1 MTAAELTAQLHAA
14 KPIASAGLR
23 DRVRAIA
30 TAEPAPA
37 FRVPRFRLPSLRIV
51 LPIAAATA
59 VAGVAAIALIHP
71 HSQQHAQT
79 ASHAL
84 NGGLDLNPVTRRAE
98 KGRTGTPAAPSAG
111 NGSDQA
117 SQSDTAPAFKAA
129 TTHGSAPVPAA
140 GRAVRY
146 EAQLTISVKNGNA
159 LSEATTR
166 AQATVRELGGY
177 VVSVSFASADAGN
190 ASLTLRVPTARVQ
203 DALSQLATLGRVV
216 GQQAQ
221 IEDLQ
226 ATLDQLA
233 QRITIL
239 RARIAHITALLTDTT
254 LTAVRRADLES
265 QRTDLQAALRATHQS
280 RTGTANDAR
289 YATIQLQLQ
298 TAAKAIAAPP
308 SRANRILDQAGRI
321 LAWEGAAVLYALVIA
336 GPFALLAAAFAYA
349 ARTRR
354 RGEESRLLARP

>member
-1 MTAAELTAQLHAA
+1 MTAAELTAQIHAA
-14 KPIASAGLR
+14 KPIASDTLR

-30 TAEPAPA
+30 AAEPAPA
-37 FRVPRFRLPSLRIV
+37 FRVPRLRLPSLRIV

-59 VAGVAAIALIHP
+59 VAGVAAVALIHP
-71 HSQQHAQT
+71 RSQHQATLSADLKPPNHGQT
-79 ASHAL
+79 L
-84 NGGLDLNPVTRRAE
+84 TGQLE
-98 KGRTGTPAAPSAG
+98 GTPAAPQVGSGGDQSA
-111 NGSDQA
+111 
-117 SQSDTAPAFKAA
+117 QSLTEPAFKAA
-129 TTHGSAPVPAA
+129 TTAPTPLPTA
-140 GRAVRY
+140 GRATRY
-146 EAQLTISVKNGNA
+146 EAQLTISVKNGHA

-203 DALSQLATLGRVV
+203 DALTRLATLGRVV

-254 LTAVRRADLES
+254 LTSVRRADLES

-280 RTGTANDAR
+280 RTGTANEAR

-298 TAAKAIAAPP
+298 TAAKAIAPPP
-308 SRANRILDQAGRI
+308 SRAKRILDQAGRI
-321 LAWEGAAVLYALVIA
+321 LAWEGAAVLYALVIG
-336 GPFALLAAAFAYA
+336 GPFALLGATLAFTTRA
-349 ARTRR
+349 RR
-354 RGEESRLLARP
+354 RGEESRLLARS

>member
-1 MTAAELTAQLHAA
+1 MTAAELTAQIHAA
-14 KPIASAGLR
+14 RPTASDALR

-30 TAEPAPA
+30 AVEPTPS
-37 FRVPRFRLPSLRIV
+37 FRPPRLRLPSLRIV
-51 LPIAAATA
+51 LPIAATAA
-59 VAGVAAIALIHP
+59 VAGVAAVALIHP
-71 HSQQHAQT
+71 HSQHQATLSLDQAPATHEARRGLGSVT
-79 ASHAL
+79 T
-84 NGGLDLNPVTRRAE
+84 GG
-98 KGRTGTPAAPSAG
+98 S
-111 NGSDQA
+111 GSDQA
-117 SQSDTAPAFKAA
+117 ATPSSAQSFKAA
-129 TTHGSAPVPAA
+129 ATATPTPLPPA
-140 GRAVRY
+140 GRPTRY

-166 AQATVRELGGY
+166 AQATVRDLGGY

-203 DALSQLATLGRVV
+203 DALTRLATLGRVV

-254 LTAVRRADLES
+254 LTSVRRADLES
-265 QRTDLQAALRATHQS
+265 QRTDLQASLRATHQS
-280 RTGTANDAR
+280 RTGTANEAR

-298 TAAKAIAAPP
+298 TAAKAIAPPP

-321 LAWEGAAVLYALVIA
+321 LAWEGAAVLYALVIG
-336 GPFALLAAAFAYA
+336 GPFALLGAALAFTTRA
-349 ARTRR
+349 RR
-354 RGEESRLLARP
+354 RGEESRLLARS

>member
-1 MTAAELTAQLHAA
+1 MTAAELTAQIRAA
-14 KPIASAGLR
+14 RPTASDGLR
-23 DRVRAIA
+23 DRVRSIA
-30 TAEPAPA
+30 AAEPAPA
-37 FRVPRFRLPSLRIV
+37 FRMPRLRLPSLRLRIV
-51 LPIAAATA
+51 LPMAAATA

-71 HSQQHAQT
+71 RSQHPVTLSADLT
-79 ASHAL
+79 HPTRER
-84 NGGLDLNPVTRRAE
+84 GGLVT
-98 KGRTGTPAAPSAG
+98 TPPAPSV
-111 NGSDQA
+111 GSGGDQA
-117 SQSDTAPAFKAA
+117 AQSQTAPAFKAA
-129 TTHGSAPVPAA
+129 TTAPTPLPTA
-140 GRAVRY
+140 GRATRY

-177 VVSVSFASADAGN
+177 VVSVSFVSADAGN

-203 DALSQLATLGRVV
+203 DALTRLATLGRVV

-280 RTGTANDAR
+280 RTGTANEAR

-298 TAAKAIAAPP
+298 TAAKAIAPPP

-336 GPFALLAAAFAYA
+336 GPFVLLAAAFAYA

-354 RGEESRLLARP
+354 RGEESRLLARS

>member
-1 MTAAELTAQLHAA
+1 MTAAELTAQIHAA
-14 KPIASAGLR
+14 KPTASDGLR

-30 TAEPAPA
+30 ATEQAPA
-37 FRVPRFRLPSLRIV
+37 FRLPRLRLPSLRIV
-51 LPIAAATA
+51 LPIAAAAA

-71 HSQQHAQT
+71 RSQPQDLS
-79 ASHAL
+79 ASTLAPPTHEQA
-84 NGGLDLNPVTRRAE
+84 
-98 KGRTGTPAAPSAG
+98 RTLGTPAASDSANTGGQLTTTPST
-111 NGSDQA
+111 
-117 SQSDTAPAFKAA
+117 QSFKAA
-129 TTHGSAPVPAA
+129 SVPAPTPTA
-140 GRAVRY
+140 GRATRY

-203 DALSQLATLGRVV
+203 DALTRLATLGRVV

-233 QRITIL
+233 QRIPVL

-354 RGEESRLLARP
+354 RGEESRLLARS

>member
-1 MTAAELTAQLHAA
+1 MTAAELTAQIHAA
-14 KPIASAGLR
+14 TPIASDGLR

-30 TAEPAPA
+30 AAEPAPA
-37 FRVPRFRLPSLRIV
+37 FRMPRLRLPSLRLRIV
-51 LPIAAATA
+51 LPMAAATA

-71 HSQQHAQT
+71 RSQHQAT
-79 ASHAL
+79 LSA
-84 NGGLDLNPVTRRAE
+84 DLTPANHGQQLET
-98 KGRTGTPAAPSAG
+98 TPAARSVGSGRDQSAKSG
-111 NGSDQA
+111 
-117 SQSDTAPAFKAA
+117 TAPTFKAA
-129 TTHGSAPVPAA
+129 TTAPTPLPTA
-140 GRAVRY
+140 GRPTRY

-190 ASLTLRVPTARVQ
+190 ASLTLRVPTTRVQ
-203 DALSQLATLGRVV
+203 DALTRLATLGRVV

-265 QRTDLQAALRATHQS
+265 QRTDLQTALRATHQS

-298 TAAKAIAAPP
+298 TAAKAIAPPP

-336 GPFALLAAAFAYA
+336 GPFVLLAAAFAYA

-354 RGEESRLLARP
+354 RGEESRLLARS